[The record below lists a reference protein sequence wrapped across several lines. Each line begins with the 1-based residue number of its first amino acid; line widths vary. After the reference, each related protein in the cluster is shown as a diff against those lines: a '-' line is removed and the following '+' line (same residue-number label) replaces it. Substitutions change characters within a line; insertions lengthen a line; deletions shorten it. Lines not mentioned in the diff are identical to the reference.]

1 MGRCKFGL
9 TEIIPFV
16 CTLTI
21 EDQYPVPS
29 HSEFPQS
36 TMSGQE
42 VGEAGLGFGRWEV
55 GRWEVE
61 VRGSVGAGREV

>member
-1 MGRCKFGL
+1 M
-9 TEIIPFV
+9 
-16 CTLTI
+16 
-21 EDQYPVPS
+21 PS

-42 VGEAGLGFGRWEV
+42 VGEAGMGVGRWEV